1 MRVTI
6 EHEELVKELQHCR
19 STFGTWVAL
28 RPRDK
33 MHPFDMLMLDSL
45 EKAIAVLQ
53 GSTEDKVCISRECA
67 ERAITNAEW
76 ERDNAEHVAD
86 EASAYRDTKSVGYYT
101 KRKETAERDIEEL
114 REALEKEQ

>member
-1 MRVTI
+1 MS
-6 EHEELVKELQHCR
+6 EHEELVKELREVLGRIPDDIADNLPLTFLR
-19 STFGTWVAL
+19 SCL
-28 RPRDK
+28 
-33 MHPFDMLMLDSL
+33 
-45 EKAIAVLQ
+45 AVLQ
-53 GSTEDKVCISRECA
+53 GSTAQRDTVTISRECA

-114 REALEKEQ
+114 REALEKDNE